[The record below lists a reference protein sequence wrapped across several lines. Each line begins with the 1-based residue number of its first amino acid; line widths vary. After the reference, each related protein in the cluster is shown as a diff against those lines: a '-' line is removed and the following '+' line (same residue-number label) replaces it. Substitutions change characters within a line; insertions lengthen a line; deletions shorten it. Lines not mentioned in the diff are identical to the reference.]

1 MTQVELAEVT
11 GLSTATVSTLVHQL
25 VDEDQLETKNTT
37 RNGRRATLVT
47 LARHQG
53 LGIGLWI
60 ARRQLMLS
68 IVDFSKS
75 IIAEHTLPLPLGH
88 KADTTLE
95 RAMLLVNETLSSIDA
110 EVGEIV
116 GIGVAVAA
124 PVATGDHMIAIPGIL
139 PGWDGID
146 VASALTGAFKVPV
159 YVDNDANFAAFCE
172 SRMGVA
178 AGKRNFVYIA
188 ANDGVGAGI
197 IVNGEVMHGV
207 TGLAGEIGHIQV
219 DPLGSICS
227 CGNRGCLDTVV
238 SENRLVQLLAVT
250 HGNMTMDD
258 LVAHANDGD
267 PGCRRIIADAAV
279 RIGQVAADLCISVDP
294 EIIVL
299 GGRLAMADD
308 VFIQPF
314 NEALQRML
322 FPDAVA
328 PIEVLLSDHPCDNC
342 TLGGALAAVEFSAR
356 NKVVAQ

>member
-1 MTQVELAEVT
+1 MVELAEVT

-25 VDEDQLETKNTT
+25 VDEDQLETKSTV

-53 LGIGLWI
+53 LGVGLWI
-60 ARRQLMLS
+60 ARRHLTLS

-95 RAMLLVNETLSSIDA
+95 RAMLLINETLSSIDA
-110 EVGEIV
+110 EASELV

-124 PVATGDHMIAIPGIL
+124 PVATSDHTIAIPGIL
-139 PGWDGID
+139 PGWDGVDIT
-146 VASALTGAFKVPV
+146 APLRTAFNVPV
-159 YVDNDANFAAFCE
+159 YVDNDANFAAYGE

-178 AGKRNFVYIA
+178 AGKRNFVYIS

-197 IVNGEVMHGV
+197 VINGEIMHGV

-219 DPLGSICS
+219 DPLGAICS

-238 SENRLVQLLAVT
+238 AENRLVQLLSVT
-250 HGNMTMDD
+250 HGNMTLDD
-258 LVAHANDGD
+258 LVSFANEGD

-294 EIIVL
+294 EVIVL
-299 GGRLAMADD
+299 GGKLAMTGD

-328 PIEVLLSDHPCDNC
+328 PIDVLVSSHPDDNC
-342 TLGGALAAVEFSAR
+342 ALGGALCAIEFSVR
-356 NKVVAQ
+356 NDVSQ